1 MAIRQKEL
9 EDPVTGGKIFF
20 QERAAYEWLHGD
32 EDGACTDYSGDGAD
46 NCTIAQ
52 SHNCADNCADPQ
64 GAGPALGMIY
74 ALPLIA
80 LATSLLDLLLV
91 VVFQKWLHP
100 WNRILAQSKEEK
112 TE

>member
-1 MAIRQKEL
+1 MAL
-9 EDPVTGGKIFF
+9 VLTTL
-20 QERAAYEWLHGD
+20 AMAL
-32 EDGACTDYSGDGAD
+32 
-46 NCTIAQ
+46 TIAQ

-100 WNRILAQSKEEK
+100 WNRILAQPKEEK

>member
-1 MAIRQKEL
+1 
-9 EDPVTGGKIFF
+9 
-20 QERAAYEWLHGD
+20 
-32 EDGACTDYSGDGAD
+32 
-46 NCTIAQ
+46 
-52 SHNCADNCADPQ
+52 
-64 GAGPALGMIY
+64 MIY
-74 ALPLIA
+74 ALPLIV